1 MEKQLKSLSPTKLR
15 ITLIITIVLLILAIG
30 AGFWFF
36 RSGLIAYAESVSKTA
51 AEANVSAND
60 VQNLQKLEAE
70 LKDDQV
76 AINRTKSIVADSESY
91 QYQNQIIQ
99 DLSRYAKAA
108 GVTITGYVFTTD
120 GAAGGSVAAP
130 VANNG
135 GAPAGLKT
143 TSVSITPKSPVKYT
157 SFMQFIHSIE
167 LNLTKMQLTGIT
179 LSKSAEGYDM
189 VSVNPLTIEVYTKQ

>member
-1 MEKQLKSLSPTKLR
+1 MEKQLKSLSPTNLR
-15 ITLIITIVLLILAIG
+15 IVLIATIVLLVLVIG
-30 AGFWFF
+30 AGFWLF
-36 RSGLIAYAESVSKTA
+36 RTQMVSYAESVSKAA

-60 VQNLQKLEAE
+60 VQNLQKLETE

-99 DLSRYAKAA
+99 DLTRYAKAA
-108 GVTITGYVFTTD
+108 GVTITGYVFTSD
-120 GAAGGSVAAP
+120 GAAPGGAVAAP

-143 TSVSITPKSPVKYT
+143 TSVSITPKSPVNYK

-167 LNLTKMQLTGIT
+167 LNLTKMQLTGIS
-179 LSKSAEGYDM
+179 LSKSPDGAEM
-189 VSVNPLTIEVYTKQ
+189 VAVNPLTIEVYTK